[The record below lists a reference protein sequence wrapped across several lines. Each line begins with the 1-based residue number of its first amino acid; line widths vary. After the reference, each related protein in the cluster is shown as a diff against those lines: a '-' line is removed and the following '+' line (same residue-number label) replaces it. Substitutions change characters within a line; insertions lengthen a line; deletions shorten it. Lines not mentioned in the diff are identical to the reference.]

1 MNRCSTMYELT
12 YNTIGSFAN
21 AIELFKFS
29 DQSTSS
35 ELCNENE
42 MNRKSITTSSSKI
55 VGNKYYSYHI
65 LLANFDWST
74 GS

>member
-1 MNRCSTMYELT
+1 MNFCELLHDDESIKLNVLT

-21 AIELFKFS
+21 AIEFFKFG

-42 MNRKSITTSSSKI
+42 MNRKSIRFFLE
-55 VGNKYYSYHI
+55 YCH
-65 LLANFDWST
+65 
-74 GS
+74 